1 MDCTDWPVNEF
12 EDISFNVSKNNN
24 KKKFLGVV
32 QNKKKK
38 KVFIFCHD
46 LHEARL
52 VVFFGCHFINHVY
65 LMYKSHAMRMDTSGS
80 SPDTQTGK
88 FNKFILQL
96 LFLQIKM
103 FSTICIMSFFSI
115 PRTSVIGM
123 QRHFTQSGL

>member
-1 MDCTDWPVNEF
+1 MDCTEWPVNEF
-12 EDISFNVSKNNN
+12 EDISFNVSKNN

-32 QNKKKK
+32 QNKKS
-38 KVFIFCHD
+38 
-46 LHEARL
+46 LYLLSQPSARL
-52 VVFFGCHFINHVY
+52 VMFFGCHFINHMY
-65 LMYKSHAMRMDTSGS
+65 LMYKSHAMRMDTNGS

-115 PRTSVIGM
+115 PRIYVIDM
-123 QRHFTQSGL
+123 LCHFTQSRL